1 MNLIS
6 KPGKIYKGRILLN
19 KTQNRI
25 KNANAFQVPLVFEA
39 T

>member
-6 KPGKIYKGRILLN
+6 RSGKIYKGRILLN

-25 KNANAFQVPLVFEA
+25 KSTNAFQVPHVFEA